1 MMRGRT
7 VHAMFSVA
15 AAAILTVMT
24 SGLAFAV
31 GNGAQNGEDINCCGW
46 TGNDNP
52 DGLQGSYAYVNPTH
66 DLILSEWVE
75 PSHDWL
81 RNRDMIWT
89 QQAENKLDA
98 ETDSKTLT
106 YELRIHDQFYYNHS
120 NAFNTNLPF
129 SKAPEGENAIEEL
142 AQGYTEVDMEQ
153 VDPWRINVDQNYFW
167 DQRFDSE
174 KASINGLPDIYS
186 EVEYCNKQFNSC
198 NFDVTGWLNKKVNQ
212 Q

>member
-1 MMRGRT
+1 MRRCVRRWVTIVGVALT
-7 VHAMFSVA
+7 LSLVLA
-15 AAAILTVMT
+15 AAAL
-24 SGLAFAV
+24 AV
-31 GNGAQNGEDINCCGW
+31 GNGAQNGEDIDCCGW
-46 TGNDNP
+46 IGTDSPGA
-52 DGLQGSYAYVNPTH
+52 QGSYSYINPTH
-66 DLILSEWVE
+66 DLILSEWIE
-75 PSHDWL
+75 PGHDWL
-81 RNRDMIWT
+81 RNRDMFWT

-106 YELRIHDQFYYNHS
+106 YELRIHDQFYYNFS
-120 NAFNTNLPF
+120 NAFNTNLPW

-153 VDPWRINVDQNYFW
+153 VDPWRININTNYFW

-174 KASINGLPDIYS
+174 KASINGLPDIWS

-198 NFDVTGWLNKKVNQ
+198 NFDETGWLNKKVNQ